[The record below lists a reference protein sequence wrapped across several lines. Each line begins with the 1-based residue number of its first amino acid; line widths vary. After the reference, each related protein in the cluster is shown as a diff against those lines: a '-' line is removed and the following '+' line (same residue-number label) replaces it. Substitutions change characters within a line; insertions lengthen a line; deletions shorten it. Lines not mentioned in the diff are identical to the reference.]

1 VDATPPAVLVL
12 ADELLLLGVHAHHRT
27 VLVLVSAH
35 LPGEVVELGVPV
47 RVLAPLGGLGVGL
60 QAVPELLKQP
70 AHHELRRFLVIVAT
84 PELFGS
90 CDGSRSAGSG
100 TTDDEA

>member
-1 VDATPPAVLVL
+1 M
-12 ADELLLLGVHAHHRT
+12 
-27 VLVLVSAH
+27 
-35 LPGEVVELGVPV
+35 
-47 RVLAPLGGLGVGL
+47 
-60 QAVPELLKQP
+60 
-70 AHHELRRFLVIVAT
+70 RRFLVIVAT

>member
-1 VDATPPAVLVL
+1 VSSAELKAPRDEPKGRQRSVD
-12 ADELLLLGVHAHHRT
+12 GS
-27 VLVLVSAH
+27 VSTARENWIW
-35 LPGEVVELGVPV
+35 PTFRG
-47 RVLAPLGGLGVGL
+47 
-60 QAVPELLKQP
+60 
-70 AHHELRRFLVIVAT
+70 RFLVIVAT

>member
-1 VDATPPAVLVL
+1 VRSPLV
-12 ADELLLLGVHAHHRT
+12 
-27 VLVLVSAH
+27 
-35 LPGEVVELGVPV
+35 PGESLSVGFGLVAWSLTVCAASVPRAV
-47 RVLAPLGGLGVGL
+47 RLASDYRLDARGRLYGW
-60 QAVPELLKQP
+60 
-70 AHHELRRFLVIVAT
+70 RFLVIVAT